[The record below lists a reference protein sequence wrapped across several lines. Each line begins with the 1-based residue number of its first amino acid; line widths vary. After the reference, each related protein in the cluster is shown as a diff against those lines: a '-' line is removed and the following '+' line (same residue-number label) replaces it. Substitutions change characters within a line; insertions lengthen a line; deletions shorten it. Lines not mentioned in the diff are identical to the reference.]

1 MIRRIP
7 PALFVL
13 NLAILSVHSQKL
25 KKSDKA
31 ILSNLQS
38 EIKYLADD
46 KLEGRR
52 AGSPGE
58 KLAAD
63 FILSSFTE
71 IKLQPMGNN
80 SSWKQSFEIYD
91 GKQIALST
99 HFIINNKEL
108 QIQQEYFPLAY
119 SAQKSVDGTL
129 AIALQES
136 GVPWFI
142 DLKEIIESNQ
152 NNPHFD
158 LEEAMHSKVQD
169 CQKKGA
175 TAIVFFNSSK
185 TDDHIIFNPKDK
197 SEPAQIPVLYMS
209 GEAKR
214 KWLKDES
221 ATIEVKISVG
231 MNEMKRTANNV
242 IGFLDNHA
250 ATTIIIGAHYDH
262 LGYGEDG
269 SSLYRGQE
277 RQIHNGAD
285 DNASGTAGLIELAR
299 MLKQSRLKKNN
310 YLFIAFS
317 GEELGLLGSKYFTEN
332 PTVPLN
338 SVNYMI
344 NMDMIGRLN
353 DSTHLLTIGGYGTS
367 PTWGEKINGIKDSK
381 NFSIKIDS
389 SGSGPSDYTSF
400 YRKDIPVLFFFTGL
414 HGDYHKPTDD
424 YDKINYTGELQVVK
438 FIYELVENINTQGKL
453 AFAKTREMQTGT
465 ATRFSVTL
473 GILPDYAYNGT
484 GVRLDGVSDGRPA
497 QKAGLKVGD
506 IIVKLGD
513 FSVYSLENYMQA
525 LSKFKKGDRTIV
537 SFKRGNDVAEAE
549 VQF

>member
-1 MIRRIP
+1 MIRRIS

-13 NLAILSVHSQKL
+13 NLVILSVHSQKL

-63 FILSSFTE
+63 FILSSFIE
-71 IKLQPMGNN
+71 IKLQTIGNN

-91 GKQIALST
+91 GKQIAPST

-108 QIQQEYFPLAY
+108 QVQQDYFPLAY
-119 SAQKSVDGTL
+119 SAQKSVEGTL

-158 LEEAMHSKVQD
+158 LEQAMHSKLQD
-169 CQKKGA
+169 CQKKGS

-197 SEPAQIPVLYMS
+197 SEPAQIPVIYIS

-214 KWLKDES
+214 NWLKDES
-221 ATIEVKISVG
+221 ATIEVKISVA

-353 DSTHLLTIGGYGTS
+353 DSTHLLTIGEYGTS
-367 PTWGEKINGIKDSK
+367 TTWGEKINSIKESK
-381 NFSIKIDS
+381 NF
-389 SGSGPSDYTSF
+389 
-400 YRKDIPVLFFFTGL
+400 
-414 HGDYHKPTDD
+414 
-424 YDKINYTGELQVVK
+424 
-438 FIYELVENINTQGKL
+438 
-453 AFAKTREMQTGT
+453 
-465 ATRFSVTL
+465 
-473 GILPDYAYNGT
+473 
-484 GVRLDGVSDGRPA
+484 
-497 QKAGLKVGD
+497 
-506 IIVKLGD
+506 
-513 FSVYSLENYMQA
+513 
-525 LSKFKKGDRTIV
+525 
-537 SFKRGNDVAEAE
+537 
-549 VQF
+549 